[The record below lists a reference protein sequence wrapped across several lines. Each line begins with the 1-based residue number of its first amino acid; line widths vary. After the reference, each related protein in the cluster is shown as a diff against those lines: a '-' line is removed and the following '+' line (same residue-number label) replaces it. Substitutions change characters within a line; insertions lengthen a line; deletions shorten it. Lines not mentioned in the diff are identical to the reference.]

1 VSGLLRLASGST
13 IAPTASN
20 LRRSWVTI
28 EVNNQAM
35 RVLVIETPLRLWIM
49 AEEYNDARVEAL
61 IAAAKAFK
69 ANPQN
74 RIDSFRLISIAQV

>member
-1 VSGLLRLASGST
+1 MVFEHAE
-13 IAPTASN
+13 AA
-20 LRRSWVTI
+20 RSWVTI
-28 EVNNQAM
+28 EVNDQVE
-35 RVLVIETPLRLWIM
+35 RVLVIETPLRLWVM

-74 RIDSFRLISIAQV
+74 GIDSFRLISIAQV

>member
-1 VSGLLRLASGST
+1 MIFEHADAT
-13 IAPTASN
+13 
-20 LRRSWVTI
+20 RSWVTI
-28 EVNNQAM
+28 EVNNQAK
-35 RVLVIETPLRLWIM
+35 RVLMIETPLRLWIM
-49 AEEYNDARVEAL
+49 AEEYDDARVEAL